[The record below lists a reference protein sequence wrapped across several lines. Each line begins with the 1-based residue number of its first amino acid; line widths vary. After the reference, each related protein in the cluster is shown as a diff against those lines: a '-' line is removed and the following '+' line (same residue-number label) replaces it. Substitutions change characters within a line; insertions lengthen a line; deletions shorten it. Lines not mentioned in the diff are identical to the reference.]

1 MKQVSL
7 ILVILLLVLS
17 LAGAGCMTTQ
27 PPTSTPTA
35 TTTSTPPA
43 SPPITLEP
51 TPPVNFSADE
61 QRVLVFVTEAVAF
74 AREQGREKALAD
86 FNNPNGSFVRDD
98 LYIFAA
104 DYNGT
109 SLASIALPERVN
121 TSFYNETDMTG
132 QYYMRNKINL
142 SRSGGGFI
150 IIHFRTLLMEW
161 LSNRSSAMCMTLTGH
176 SGSVRGFTTR
186 QKPLLDD

>member
-1 MKQVSL
+1 MKQFSR

-35 TTTSTPPA
+35 TTTSTPPP

-51 TPPVNFSADE
+51 TPPVNLSADE
-61 QRVLVFVTEAVAF
+61 QRVFAFVTEAVAF
-74 AREQGREKALAD
+74 AREQGREKALSD

-104 DYNGT
+104 DYNGR

-150 IIHFRTLLMEW
+150 IIHFPNPAHGMAVEPKLCYVHDVDGTFW
-161 LSNRSSAMCMTLTGH
+161 IGAGVHNQTK
-176 SGSVRGFTTR
+176 TTA
-186 QKPLLDD
+186 